1 MDRRSWILIF
11 VVGAIWG
18 ASFLFIEI
26 GIRDMSPSVVAWAR
40 VALGAAFLVPFA
52 WYRGVLRVPG
62 AGVGLIVF
70 LAATQVAVPFV
81 LIGEGQKDITS
92 SLSGILVA
100 STPLWTALLA
110 IRLDPSRALG
120 GQSSSGESSPGSLGV
135 GLLLGV
141 DLRGTSAEII
151 GGTLVLLASL
161 GYAIGG
167 LVTKLKLPGAPGAG
181 VAAWITA
188 HGNDPAHA
196 VRDRR
201 PPVEAPGIGPTAA
214 VVALGVVGTGV
225 AFAIFFELMT
235 TIGPA
240 RTFTVTYLS
249 PGFAVVYGAV
259 LLDEPIGVSDDR
271 RARAD
276 PRRLVPRGRLH
287 PLAQRIRDAVALGVA
302 LGPRALGES
311 VERRDHPVGAQLLA
325 PLERAAGV
333 VEAELH
339 RGVDVIRFGDSLLD
353 REARLVHQA
362 AHDALED
369 GPVGRLA
376 G

>member
-1 MDRRSWILIF
+1 MDRRSWFLIF
-11 VVGAIWG
+11 IVGAIWG

-62 AGVGLIVF
+62 AGVGLIAF

-92 SLSGILVA
+92 ALSGILVA
-100 STPLWTALLA
+100 STPLWTAILA
-110 IRLDPSRALG
+110 IKLDPSERSHGIQLWGVLAGL
-120 GQSSSGESSPGSLGV
+120 LGV

-141 DLRGTSAEII
+141 DMRGTSAEVI
-151 GGTLVLLASL
+151 GGTLVLLASV

-181 VAAWITA
+181 VAAWITLTA
-188 HGNDPAHA
+188 TILLTPWAIADIPS
-196 VRDRR
+196 
-201 PPVEAPGIGPTAA
+201 ETPGLGPIAA
-214 VVALGVVGTGV
+214 VVALGVIGTGV

-249 PGFAVVYGAV
+249 PGFAVVYGAI
-259 LLDEPIGVSDDR
+259 LLDEPIGV
-271 RARAD
+271 ATI
-276 PRRLVPRGRLH
+276 GG
-287 PLAQRIRDAVALGVA
+287 LALILLGSY
-302 LGPRALGES
+302 L
-311 VERRDHPVGAQLLA
+311 
-325 PLERAAGV
+325 AAGRTPMSSAPTV
-333 VEAELH
+333 
-339 RGVDVIRFGDSLLD
+339 
-353 REARLVHQA
+353 
-362 AHDALED
+362 
-369 GPVGRLA
+369 PK
-376 G
+376 

>member
-62 AGVGLIVF
+62 ATVGLIAF

-110 IRLDPSRALG
+110 IRLDPSERSEGIQLWGVLAGL
-120 GQSSSGESSPGSLGV
+120 LGV

-141 DLRGTSAEII
+141 DLRGTSAEVI

-167 LVTKLKLPGAPGAG
+167 LVTKLKLPGAAGAG
-181 VAAWITA
+181 VAAWITLTA
-188 HGNDPAHA
+188 TILLTPFAIADAPS
-196 VRDRR
+196 
-201 PPVEAPGIGPTAA
+201 EAPGIGPIAA
-214 VVALGVVGTGV
+214 VVALGIVGTGV

-249 PGFAVVYGAV
+249 PGFAVIYGAL
-259 LLDEPIGVSDDR
+259 LLDEPIGV
-271 RARAD
+271 ATVAG
-276 PRRLVPRGRLH
+276 LGLI
-287 PLAQRIRDAVALGVA
+287 LAGSYL
-302 LGPRALGES
+302 
-311 VERRDHPVGAQLLA
+311 
-325 PLERAAGV
+325 AAGYTST
-333 VEAELH
+333 
-339 RGVDVIRFGDSLLD
+339 R
-353 REARLVHQA
+353 RESATR
-362 AHDALED
+362 
-369 GPVGRLA
+369 
-376 G
+376 

>member
-26 GIRDMSPSVVAWAR
+26 GIRDMSPAVVAWAR
-40 VALGAAFLVPFA
+40 VALGAVFLVPFA

-110 IRLDPSRALG
+110 IRLDPSERSEGVQLWGILAGL
-120 GQSSSGESSPGSLGV
+120 LGV

-141 DLRGTSAEII
+141 DLRGASAEII

-181 VAAWITA
+181 VAAWITLTA
-188 HGNDPAHA
+188 TILLTPFAIADIPS
-196 VRDRR
+196 
-201 PPVEAPGIGPTAA
+201 EAPGIGPDRCR
-214 VVALGVVGTGV
+214 GC
-225 AFAIFFELMT
+225 
-235 TIGPA
+235 A
-240 RTFTVTYLS
+240 RRGRNGRRVRD
-249 PGFAVVYGAV
+249 
-259 LLDEPIGVSDDR
+259 LLRTDDEH
-271 RARAD
+271 RAR
-276 PRRLVPRGRLH
+276 PHVHGHL
-287 PLAQRIRDAVALGVA
+287 PLARLRSRL
-302 LGPRALGES
+302 
-311 VERRDHPVGAQLLA
+311 RRDP
-325 PLERAAGV
+325 PR
-333 VEAELH
+333 
-339 RGVDVIRFGDSLLD
+339 
-353 REARLVHQA
+353 
-362 AHDALED
+362 
-369 GPVGRLA
+369 
-376 G
+376 

>member
-26 GIRDMSPSVVAWAR
+26 GIRDMSPAVVAWAR

-52 WYRGVLRVPG
+52 WFRGVLRVPG

-110 IRLDPSRALG
+110 IRLDPSERSEGVQLWGILAGL
-120 GQSSSGESSPGSLGV
+120 LGV

-141 DLRGTSAEII
+141 DLRGASAEII

-167 LVTKLKLPGAPGAG
+167 LVTKLKLPGAAGAG
-181 VAAWITA
+181 VAAWITLTA
-188 HGNDPAHA
+188 TILLTPFALADLPS
-196 VRDRR
+196 
-201 PPVEAPGIGPTAA
+201 ETPGIGPTAA

-235 TIGPA
+235 NIGPA

-259 LLDEPIGVSDDR
+259 LLDEPIGV
-271 RARAD
+271 ATIA
-276 PRRLVPRGRLH
+276 G
-287 PLAQRIRDAVALGVA
+287 LALILLGSY
-302 LGPRALGES
+302 L
-311 VERRDHPVGAQLLA
+311 
-325 PLERAAGV
+325 AAGYTSSRS
-333 VEAELH
+333 ESAT
-339 RGVDVIRFGDSLLD
+339 R
-353 REARLVHQA
+353 
-362 AHDALED
+362 
-369 GPVGRLA
+369 
-376 G
+376 

>member
-26 GIRDMSPSVVAWAR
+26 GIRDMSPAVVAWAR

-110 IRLDPSRALG
+110 IRLDPSERSEGVQIWGIFAGL
-120 GQSSSGESSPGSLGV
+120 LGV

-141 DLRGTSAEII
+141 DLRGASAEII

-181 VAAWITA
+181 VAAWITLTA
-188 HGNDPAHA
+188 TILLTPLAIADLPS
-196 VRDRR
+196 
-201 PPVEAPGIGPTAA
+201 EAPGIGPTAA

-235 TIGPA
+235 NIGPA

-249 PGFAVVYGAV
+249 PGFAVVYGAI
-259 LLDEPIGVSDDR
+259 LLDEPIGP
-271 RARAD
+271 ATIA
-276 PRRLVPRGRLH
+276 G
-287 PLAQRIRDAVALGVA
+287 LALILLG
-302 LGPRALGES
+302 S
-311 VERRDHPVGAQLLA
+311 YF
-325 PLERAAGV
+325 AAGYTRSSS
-333 VEAELH
+333 ESAT
-339 RGVDVIRFGDSLLD
+339 R
-353 REARLVHQA
+353 
-362 AHDALED
+362 
-369 GPVGRLA
+369 
-376 G
+376 